1 VNIYATLRHWP
12 IDLSQSRTGW
22 LRHPQ
27 KLETIDST
35 QEKSSMITR
44 EEIRELAQFHT
55 NADEGWA
62 LSFYFEPRTP
72 QNKSHREESI
82 LAKDLV
88 RKALRDAEKNSKNGS
103 TRADLN
109 RILELA
115 ENLHG
120 NQARARA
127 VFACGSRNF
136 WREFDLPSHLPGTQL
151 FVNRQFHLKPLA
163 LLLGAQPRLWLALV
177 DRQKARFFDLRLDE
191 LKEREGM
198 FRTPSARQGRSDGY
212 AGYDGGH
219 AQRRVN
225 DEALHHFKSVAEHLS
240 TALESGL
247 FEKLIIGCHD
257 TSWHELEAQLHPY
270 VKQRL
275 LGHFPADLARISNEQ
290 IREHAG
296 RVLQESLDQRCK
308 EMATEAISQAKS
320 NARGVTG
327 LRRVLR
333 SLELGEVQTLLIG
346 DKFSHL
352 AVECTNCGHL
362 DAHMLK
368 QCPACSHETR
378 EIEDVTEAIVP
389 AAIRRDIE
397 LFYVKDDPEFDRA
410 GNIAALL
417 RFRADQ
423 SKGRDL
429 QAAS

>member
-1 VNIYATLRHWP
+1 
-12 IDLSQSRTGW
+12 
-22 LRHPQ
+22 
-27 KLETIDST
+27 
-35 QEKSSMITR
+35 MITR
-44 EEIRELAQFHT
+44 EEIRELAQFRT
-55 NADEGWA
+55 TGDEGWA

-72 QNKSHREESI
+72 QNKSHREETI

-88 RKALRDAEKNSKNGS
+88 RKALREAEKSSKNGS

-136 WREFDLPSHLPGTQL
+136 WREFDLPSQLPGTQL

-163 LLLGAQPRLWLALV
+163 LLLGAQPRLSIVLA

-198 FRTPSARQGRSDGY
+198 FRTPPARQGRSDGY

-219 AQRRVN
+219 AQRRIN
-225 DEALHHFKSVAEHLS
+225 DEALHHFKAVAEHLS
-240 TALESGL
+240 TALEKGL
-247 FEKLIIGCHD
+247 YEKLIIGCHE
-257 TSWHELEAQLHPY
+257 TSWHELESQLHPY
-270 VKQRL
+270 VKKRL
-275 LGHFPADLARISNEQ
+275 LGHFPADLNRITNEQ
-290 IREHAG
+290 IREQAS
-296 RVLQESLDQRCK
+296 RILCQSLDQRCK
-308 EMATEAISQAKS
+308 ELAREAISQAKS

-346 DKFSHL
+346 DKFSHP
-352 AVECTNCGHL
+352 AVECASCGHL
-362 DAHMLK
+362 DAHMVPK
-368 QCPACSHETR
+368 CPACGHETR
-378 EIEDVTEAIVP
+378 EIEDVTEAVIP

-397 LFYVKDDPEFDRA
+397 LFYVKDDPDFDRA

-423 SKGRDL
+423 NKSGML
-429 QAAS
+429 AAS

>member
-1 VNIYATLRHWP
+1 
-12 IDLSQSRTGW
+12 
-22 LRHPQ
+22 
-27 KLETIDST
+27 
-35 QEKSSMITR
+35 MITR
-44 EEIRELAQFHT
+44 EDIRELAQFHT
-55 NADEGWA
+55 NGNEGWA
-62 LSFYFEPRTP
+62 LSFYFEPHTP
-72 QNKSHREESI
+72 QNKSHREETI

-88 RKALRDAEKNSKNGS
+88 RKALREADKNSRNGS

-120 NQARARA
+120 NQSRARA
-127 VFACGSRNF
+127 VFACGSRDF
-136 WREFDLPSHLPGTQL
+136 WREFDLPSQLPGTQL

-163 LLLGAQPRLWLALV
+163 LLLGAQPRLWVVLA

-191 LKEREGM
+191 LKEREVLS
-198 FRTPSARQGRSDGY
+198 RKPPARQGRSDAY
-212 AGYDGGH
+212 AGGH
-219 AQRRVN
+219 LERRIH
-225 DEALHHFKSVAEHLS
+225 DEAMHHFKSVAEHLS
-240 TALESGL
+240 AALEKNL
-247 FEKLIIGCHD
+247 FENVIIGCHD
-257 TSWHELEAQLHPY
+257 TSWHELESQLHPY

-275 LGHFPADLARISNEQ
+275 LGHFATDLSRITNEQ
-290 IREHAG
+290 IREQAG
-296 RVLQESLDQRCK
+296 RILRESLDQRCK
-308 EMATEAISQAKS
+308 ELAREAISQAKS

-362 DAHMLK
+362 DAHMIRE
-368 QCPACSHETR
+368 CPVCGHNTR
-378 EIEDVTEAIVP
+378 ELEDVAEAMIS
-389 AAIRRDIE
+389 AAILRDVE

-423 SKGRDL
+423 NRGSML
-429 QAAS
+429 AAS

>member
-1 VNIYATLRHWP
+1 
-12 IDLSQSRTGW
+12 
-22 LRHPQ
+22 
-27 KLETIDST
+27 
-35 QEKSSMITR
+35 MITR
-44 EEIRELAQFHT
+44 EDIRELAQFHT
-55 NADEGWA
+55 NGDEGSA

-72 QNKSHREESI
+72 QNKSHHEETI

-88 RKALRDAEKNSKNGS
+88 RRALREAEKTSKNGS

-109 RILELA
+109 RILEMA

-136 WREFDLPSHLPGTQL
+136 WREFDLPSQLPGTQL

-163 LLLGAQPRLWLALV
+163 LLLGAQPRLWVALV

-191 LKEREGM
+191 LKERDGM
-198 FRTPSARQGRSDGY
+198 FRTPPARQGRSDGY

-240 TALESGL
+240 AALEKGM
-247 FEKLIIGCHD
+247 FEKLIIGCHE
-257 TSWHELEAQLHPY
+257 TSWRELEPQLHPY

-275 LGHFPADLARISNEQ
+275 LGHFASDLTRITNEQ
-290 IREHAG
+290 IREQAG
-296 RVLQESLDQRCK
+296 RILRESLDQRRK
-308 EMATEAISQAKS
+308 ELAREAISQAKS

-327 LRRVLR
+327 LRRVLK

-352 AVECTNCGHL
+352 AIQCTNCGHL
-362 DAHMLK
+362 DAHMVRH
-368 QCPACSHETR
+368 CPACGHETR
-378 EIEDVTEAIVP
+378 EIEDVTEAIIP

-423 SKGRDL
+423 SKGGGLR
-429 QAAS
+429 AAS

>member
-1 VNIYATLRHWP
+1 
-12 IDLSQSRTGW
+12 
-22 LRHPQ
+22 
-27 KLETIDST
+27 
-35 QEKSSMITR
+35 MITR

-55 NADEGWA
+55 TGNQGWA

-72 QNKSHREESI
+72 QNKSHREETI

-88 RKALRDAEKNSKNGS
+88 RKALRESDKLSKNGS

-127 VFACGSRNF
+127 VFACGSHNF
-136 WREFDLPSHLPGTQL
+136 WREFDLPSHLPETQL

-163 LLLGAQPRLWLALV
+163 LLLGAQPRLWVALV

-191 LKEREGM
+191 LKERDGM
-198 FRTPSARQGRSDGY
+198 FRTLPARQGRGDGY

-225 DEALHHFKSVAEHLS
+225 DEALHHFKGVAEHLS
-240 TALESGL
+240 TSLEKGV

-257 TSWHELEAQLHPY
+257 TTWNELEPQLHPY

-275 LGHFPADLARISNEQ
+275 LGHFPADLNRITNEQ
-290 IREHAG
+290 IREQAN
-296 RVLQESLDQRCK
+296 RILRESLDQRCN
-308 EMATEAISQAKS
+308 ELAREAISQAKS

-327 LRRVLR
+327 LRRVLK

-346 DKFSHL
+346 DKFSHP
-352 AVECTNCGHL
+352 AVECTSCGHL
-362 DAHMLK
+362 DAHMVP
-368 QCPACSHETR
+368 QCPACSHDTR
-378 EIEDVTEAIVP
+378 EIEDVTEAIIP
-389 AAIRRDIE
+389 AAIQRDIE

-423 SKGRDL
+423 SKGREML
-429 QAAS
+429 AAS

>member
-1 VNIYATLRHWP
+1 
-12 IDLSQSRTGW
+12 
-22 LRHPQ
+22 
-27 KLETIDST
+27 
-35 QEKSSMITR
+35 MITR
-44 EEIRELAQFHT
+44 EEIRELAQFRT
-55 NADEGWA
+55 TGDEGWA

-72 QNKSHREESI
+72 QNKSHREETI

-88 RKALRDAEKNSKNGS
+88 RKALREAEKSSKNGS

-136 WREFDLPSHLPGTQL
+136 WREFDLPSQLPGTQL

-163 LLLGAQPRLWLALV
+163 LLLGAQPRLSIVLA

-198 FRTPSARQGRSDGY
+198 FRTPPARQGRSDGY

-219 AQRRVN
+219 AQRRIN
-225 DEALHHFKSVAEHLS
+225 DEALHHFKAVAEHLS
-240 TALESGL
+240 TALEKGL
-247 FEKLIIGCHD
+247 YEKLIIGCHE
-257 TSWHELEAQLHPY
+257 TSWHELESQLHPY
-270 VKQRL
+270 VKKRL
-275 LGHFPADLARISNEQ
+275 LGHFPADLNRITNEQ
-290 IREHAG
+290 IREQAS
-296 RVLQESLDQRCK
+296 RILCQSLDQRCK
-308 EMATEAISQAKS
+308 ELAREAISQAKS

-346 DKFSHL
+346 DKFSHP
-352 AVECTNCGHL
+352 AVECASCGHL
-362 DAHMLK
+362 DAHMVPK
-368 QCPACSHETR
+368 CPACGHETR
-378 EIEDVTEAIVP
+378 EIEDVTEAVIP

-397 LFYVKDDPEFDRA
+397 LFYVKDDPDFDRA

-417 RFRADQ
+417 RFRRDQ
-423 SKGRDL
+423 SKGGML
-429 QAAS
+429 AAS

>member
-1 VNIYATLRHWP
+1 MI
-12 IDLSQSRTGW
+12 SR
-22 LRHPQ
+22 
-27 KLETIDST
+27 ED
-35 QEKSSMITR
+35 
-44 EEIRELAQFHT
+44 IRELAQFHT
-55 NADEGWA
+55 NVNEGSA

-72 QNKSHREESI
+72 QNKSHREETI

-88 RKALRDAEKNSKNGS
+88 RKALREADKNGKNGS

-136 WREFDLPSHLPGTQL
+136 WRQFDLPSQLTETQL

-163 LLLGAQPRLWLALV
+163 LLLGAQPRLWVALV

-198 FRTPSARQGRSDGY
+198 SRTPAVRQGRS

-225 DEALHHFKSVAEHLS
+225 DEAMHHFKSVAEHLS
-240 TALESGL
+240 AALEKGL
-247 FEKLIIGCHD
+247 YEKLIIGCHD
-257 TSWHELEAQLHPY
+257 TSWHEFESQLHPY

-275 LGHFPADLARISNEQ
+275 LGHFPADLSRITNDQ
-290 IREHAG
+290 IREQAG
-296 RVLQESLDQRCK
+296 RILRESLDQRCK
-308 EMATEAISQAKS
+308 ELAREAISQAKS

-327 LRRVLR
+327 LRRVLK

-352 AVECTNCGHL
+352 AVECADCGHL
-362 DAHMLK
+362 DAHMVR
-368 QCPACSHETR
+368 QCPLCGHETR
-378 EIEDVTEAIVP
+378 ELEDITEAMIP
-389 AAIRRDIE
+389 AAILRDVE
-397 LFYVKDDPEFDRA
+397 LFYVEDDPEFDRA

-423 SKGRDL
+423 SKGGML
-429 QAAS
+429 AAS

>member
-1 VNIYATLRHWP
+1 
-12 IDLSQSRTGW
+12 
-22 LRHPQ
+22 
-27 KLETIDST
+27 
-35 QEKSSMITR
+35 MITR

-55 NADEGWA
+55 TDDQGWA

-72 QNKSHREESI
+72 QNKSHREEAI

-88 RKALRDAEKNSKNGS
+88 RKALREAEKNSKNGS

-136 WREFDLPSHLPGTQL
+136 WREFDLPSQLPGTQL

-163 LLLGAQPRLWLALV
+163 LLLGAQPRLSIALV

-198 FRTPSARQGRSDGY
+198 FRTPPARQGRGDGY

-240 TALESGL
+240 VALEKGMY
-247 FEKLIIGCHD
+247 EKLIIGCHE
-257 TSWHELEAQLHPY
+257 TCWHELDAQLHPY

-275 LGHFPADLARISNEQ
+275 LGHFPADLSRITNEQ
-290 IREHAG
+290 IREHAT
-296 RVLQESLDQRCK
+296 RILHESLEQRCQQLAR
-308 EMATEAISQAKS
+308 EVISQAKS

-327 LRRVLR
+327 LRRVLK
-333 SLELGEVQTLLIG
+333 SLELGEVQSLLIG

-352 AVECTNCGHL
+352 AVQCPSCGHL
-362 DAHMLK
+362 DVHMVR
-368 QCPACSHETR
+368 QCQVCGHDTA
-378 EIEDVTEAIVP
+378 EIEDVTEAIIP
-389 AAIRRDIE
+389 AAILRDIE

-410 GNIAALL
+410 GNIGALL
-417 RFRADQ
+417 RFRTDQ
-423 SKGRDL
+423 SKGGML
-429 QAAS
+429 AAS

>member
-1 VNIYATLRHWP
+1 MI
-12 IDLSQSRTGW
+12 SR
-22 LRHPQ
+22 
-27 KLETIDST
+27 ED
-35 QEKSSMITR
+35 
-44 EEIRELAQFHT
+44 IRELAQFHT
-55 NADEGWA
+55 NVNEGSA

-72 QNKSHREESI
+72 QNKSHREETI

-88 RKALRDAEKNSKNGS
+88 RKALREADKNGKNGS

-136 WREFDLPSHLPGTQL
+136 WREFDLPSQLPGTQL

-163 LLLGAQPRLWLALV
+163 LLLGAQPRLWVALV

-198 FRTPSARQGRSDGY
+198 SRTPAVRQGRN

-225 DEALHHFKSVAEHLS
+225 NGAMHHFKSVAEHLS
-240 TALESGL
+240 AALEKGL
-247 FEKLIIGCHD
+247 YEKLIIGCHD
-257 TSWHELEAQLHPY
+257 TSWHEFESQLHPY

-275 LGHFPADLARISNEQ
+275 LGHFPADLSRITNDQ
-290 IREHAG
+290 IREQAG
-296 RVLQESLDQRCK
+296 RILRESLDKRCK
-308 EMATEAISQAKS
+308 ELAREAISQAKS

-327 LRRVLR
+327 LRRVLK

-352 AVECTNCGHL
+352 AVECADCGHL
-362 DAHMLK
+362 DAHMVR
-368 QCPACSHETR
+368 QCPLCGHETR
-378 EIEDVTEAIVP
+378 ELEDITEAMIP
-389 AAIRRDIE
+389 AAILRDVE
-397 LFYVKDDPEFDRA
+397 LFYVEDDPEFDRA

-423 SKGRDL
+423 SKGGML
-429 QAAS
+429 AAS

>member
-1 VNIYATLRHWP
+1 
-12 IDLSQSRTGW
+12 
-22 LRHPQ
+22 
-27 KLETIDST
+27 
-35 QEKSSMITR
+35 MITR
-44 EEIRELAQFHT
+44 EEIRELAQFRT
-55 NADEGWA
+55 NGEEGWA
-62 LSFYFEPRTP
+62 LSFYFEPHTP
-72 QNKSHREESI
+72 QNKSHREETI

-88 RKALRDAEKNSKNGS
+88 RKALREAEKNSKNGS

-115 ENLHG
+115 EGLHG

-136 WREFDLPSHLPGTQL
+136 WREFDLPSQLPGTQL

-163 LLLGAQPRLWLALV
+163 ALLGAQPRLCVVLV
-177 DRQKARFFDLRLDE
+177 DRHKARFFDLRVDE

-198 FRTPSARQGRSDGY
+198 FRTLPARPGRSDGF

-219 AQRRVN
+219 AQRRID
-225 DEALHHFKSVAEHLS
+225 DEALHHFKGVAEHLS
-240 TALESGL
+240 TVLEKGL
-247 FEKLIIGCHD
+247 YEKLIIGCHE

-270 VKQRL
+270 VKKVL
-275 LGHFPADLARISNEQ
+275 LGHFSADLNRITNDQIREEAARILRDSIDLRCKDLAR
-290 IREHAG
+290 
-296 RVLQESLDQRCK
+296 
-308 EMATEAISQAKS
+308 EAISQAKS

-352 AVECTNCGHL
+352 ASECTNCGHL
-362 DAHMLK
+362 DAHMVRE
-368 QCPACSHETR
+368 CPVCGHETR
-378 EIEDVTEAIVP
+378 EIEDVTEAIIP
-389 AAIRRDIE
+389 AAIQRDIE
-397 LFYVKDDPEFDRA
+397 LLYVKDDAEFDRA

-423 SKGRDL
+423 SKGREIS
-429 QAAS
+429 AAS

>member
-1 VNIYATLRHWP
+1 MT
-12 IDLSQSRTGW
+12 
-22 LRHPQ
+22 
-27 KLETIDST
+27 
-35 QEKSSMITR
+35 ITR
-44 EEIRELAQFHT
+44 EDIRELAQFHT
-55 NADEGWA
+55 NGDEGWA

-72 QNKSHREESI
+72 QNKSHREETI

-88 RKALRDAEKNSKNGS
+88 RKALHEAEKNSKNGS

-115 ENLHG
+115 ENLNG
-120 NQARARA
+120 NRARARA

-136 WREFDLPSHLPGTQL
+136 WREFDLPAQLPGTQL

-163 LLLGAQPRLWLALV
+163 LLLGAQPRLWVALV

-191 LKEREGM
+191 IKEREGM
-198 FRTPSARQGRSDGY
+198 SRPPSARQGRSDGY
-212 AGYDGGH
+212 AGGH
-219 AQRRVN
+219 LQRRVH
-225 DEALHHFKSVAEHLS
+225 DEALHHFKGVAEHL
-240 TALESGL
+240 TAALDKGL
-247 FEKLIIGCHD
+247 FEKLIIGGHD
-257 TSWHELEAQLHPY
+257 TTWQEFEAHLHPY

-275 LGHFPADLARISNEQ
+275 LGHFSADLSRITNEQ
-290 IREHAG
+290 IREQAA
-296 RVLQESLDQRCK
+296 RILRESLDQRCK
-308 EMATEAISQAKS
+308 ELAREAISQAKS

-327 LRRVLR
+327 LRRVLK

-352 AVECTNCGHL
+352 AVECTSCGHL
-362 DAHMLK
+362 DAHMVRI
-368 QCPACSHETR
+368 CPACGHETR
-378 EIEDVTEAIVP
+378 EIEDITEAIIP
-389 AAIRRDIE
+389 AAIRRDVE

-423 SKGRDL
+423 SKGGL

>member
-1 VNIYATLRHWP
+1 
-12 IDLSQSRTGW
+12 
-22 LRHPQ
+22 
-27 KLETIDST
+27 
-35 QEKSSMITR
+35 MITR

-55 NADEGWA
+55 TGDEGWA

-72 QNKSHREESI
+72 QNKSHREETI

-88 RKALRDAEKNSKNGS
+88 RKTLREAEKSNKNGS

-136 WREFDLPSHLPGTQL
+136 WREFDLPSQLPGTQL

-163 LLLGAQPRLWLALV
+163 LLLGAQRLWVALV

-198 FRTPSARQGRSDGY
+198 FRTPPARQGRGDGY
-212 AGYDGGH
+212 TGYDGGH
-219 AQRRVN
+219 AQRRIN
-225 DEALHHFKSVAEHLS
+225 DEALHHFKGVAEHLS
-240 TALESGL
+240 AALEKGL
-247 FEKLIIGCHD
+247 YEKLIIGCHEN
-257 TSWHELEAQLHPY
+257 SWHELETQLHPY
-270 VKQRL
+270 VKKVL
-275 LGHFPADLARISNEQ
+275 IGHFSSDLIRITNER
-290 IREHAG
+290 IREQAG
-296 RVLQESLDQRCK
+296 RILHESLDRRRK
-308 EMATEAISQAKS
+308 ELAREAISQAKS

-333 SLELGEVQTLLIG
+333 SLELGEVQTLLMG

-352 AVECTNCGHL
+352 AVECTSCGHL
-362 DAHMLK
+362 DAHMVRH
-368 QCPACSHETR
+368 CPACGRQTR
-378 EIEDVTEAIVP
+378 EIEDVSEAIVP
-389 AAIRRDIE
+389 AAIRRDVE

-423 SKGRDL
+423 SKGSGIR
-429 QAAS
+429 AAS